1 MTRDSGLGTRD
12 SRLGSIRLTRHA
24 SRYRRLCANY
34 ANYASY
40 ADAAR
45 GSKKSQGAE
54 WPIFAMPPIID
65 FMSTMNISLPDDLRA
80 FVDEQV
86 AARGYASTS
95 EYLRELIRKQKDIE
109 QLRQKLL
116 EGASSPVVGVMDE
129 AWFESLRE
137 RARRRPT
144 E

>member
-1 MTRDSGLGTRD
+1 
-12 SRLGSIRLTRHA
+12 
-24 SRYRRLCANY
+24 
-34 ANYASY
+34 
-40 ADAAR
+40 
-45 GSKKSQGAE
+45 
-54 WPIFAMPPIID
+54 
-65 FMSTMNISLPDDLRA
+65 MSTMNISLPDDLRA